1 MLLASFLSAEPIPLA
16 RPDKD
21 SMPQQIL
28 MEILVGDFDD
38 KKCFR
43 EKEGEFQDITLWDVV
58 MFNKQGEV
66 DSIDWA
72 AELQFDEDYNADGPV
87 GTGGSIDLQWI
98 PSSVT
103 SFTASRLHL
112 TGTIDTTSL
121 PRELTFFFFG
131 VNRMNGTFHTMG
143 HPRKLCRVSV
153 AENRLSANP
162 TKGHLS
168 VVGWTSTPVFGEAKN
183 LFKPLVV
190 FLSWRRPY

>member
-1 MLLASFLSAEPIPLA
+1 
-16 RPDKD
+16 
-21 SMPQQIL
+21 
-28 MEILVGDFDD
+28 
-38 KKCFR
+38 
-43 EKEGEFQDITLWDVV
+43 

-121 PRELTFFFFG
+121 PRELTFFFFS

-143 HPRKLCRVSV
+143 LPRKLCRVSV
-153 AENRLSANP
+153 AKNRLSANP